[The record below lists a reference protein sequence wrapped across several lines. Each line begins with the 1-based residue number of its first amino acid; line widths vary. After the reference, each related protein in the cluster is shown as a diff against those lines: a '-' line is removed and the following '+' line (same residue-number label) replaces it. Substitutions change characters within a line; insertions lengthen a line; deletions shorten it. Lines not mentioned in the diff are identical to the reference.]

1 MKKSTKKIVMAG
13 LVLLAAGGL
22 MTAKAKDKK
31 NKNAGPTDSFNGHV
45 AKEVNV
51 GYVDVT
57 GSGVLTD
64 VNGIARDNGYFK
76 EEFEKI
82 GVKLNLVPM
91 TGAGPAINEA
101 LAGGS
106 LDIGVLGDVPAVLG
120 KANGVDTVLISTS
133 GLSGGASLIAGKG
146 TSYKSLRDLK
156 GKTIA
161 TQRGAFMHRTLATL
175 LADEGLTF
183 DDIKFVNVNAQTAA
197 EMLVTG
203 NVDAAVVG
211 GVTLTRLYEQGYNIV
226 IDYRQNR
233 GGITGGGTIAR
244 KKFVE
249 QNPDIIKAYLTAVA
263 RGKKYAIENPNE
275 LKRLWVSVGESGESY
290 EYLYPKHN
298 NYPDIIAT
306 PESLQNLKDT
316 LKFLLDYELITKDR
330 NFSVDA
336 WYDGRFAEYAV
347 AEAAKK

>member
-1 MKKSTKKIVMAG
+1 MKRNAKKFIAAG
-13 LVLLAAGGL
+13 LIMAVTLSSVF
-22 MTAKAKDKK
+22 AKPKDKK
-31 NKNAGPTDSFNGHV
+31 AKGK

-57 GSGVLTD
+57 GSGIITD
-64 VNGIARDNGYFK
+64 VKGIARDQGYFD
-76 EEFEKI
+76 EEFSKI

-106 LDIGVLGDVPAVLG
+106 LDIGELGDVPAVLG
-120 KANGVDTVLISTS
+120 KANGVDTILIATG
-133 GLSGGASLIAGKG
+133 GLLNGASVIAGKE
-146 TSYKSLRDLK
+146 TPYKSLKDLK

-183 DDIKFVNVNAQTAA
+183 DDIQFVNVNAQTAA

-226 IDYRQNR
+226 IDYRDNR
-233 GGITGGGTIAR
+233 GGVSGGGTIAR
-244 KKFVE
+244 RKFVE
-249 QNPDIIKAYLTAVA
+249 QNPDVIKAYLTAIA
-263 RGKKYAIENPNE
+263 RATKYAQENRNE
-275 LKRLWVSVGESGESY
+275 LKDLWQSVGESGESY
-290 EYLYPKHN
+290 EYLYPNHD
-298 NYPDIIAT
+298 NYPDIVAK

-316 LKFLLDYELITKDR
+316 LSFLLEYDLITKDR
-330 NFSVDA
+330 NFSVDD
-336 WYDGRFAEYAV
+336 WYDGTYAEYAV

>member
-1 MKKSTKKIVMAG
+1 MKRNAKKFIAAG
-13 LVLLAAGGL
+13 LIMAVTLSSVF
-22 MTAKAKDKK
+22 AKPKDKK
-31 NKNAGPTDSFNGHV
+31 AKGK

-57 GSGVLTD
+57 GSGIITD
-64 VNGIARDNGYFK
+64 VKGIARDQGYFD
-76 EEFEKI
+76 EEFSKI

-106 LDIGVLGDVPAVLG
+106 LDIGELGDVPAVLG
-120 KANGVDTVLISTS
+120 KANGVDTILIATS
-133 GLSGGASLIAGKG
+133 GLLNGASVIAGKG
-146 TSYKSLRDLK
+146 TPYKSLKDLK

-183 DDIKFVNVNAQTAA
+183 DDIQFVNVNAQTAA

-226 IDYRQNR
+226 IDYRDNR
-233 GGITGGGTIAR
+233 GGVSGGGTIAR
-244 KKFVE
+244 RKFVE
-249 QNPDIIKAYLTAVA
+249 QNPDVIKAYLTAIA
-263 RGKKYAIENPNE
+263 RATKYAQENRNE
-275 LKRLWVSVGESGESY
+275 LKDLWQSVGESGESY
-290 EYLYPKHN
+290 EYLYPNHD
-298 NYPDIIAT
+298 NYQDIVAK

-316 LKFLLDYELITKDR
+316 LSFLLEYDLITKDR
-330 NFSVDA
+330 NFSVDD
-336 WYDGRFAEYAV
+336 WYDGTYAEYAV

>member
-1 MKKSTKKIVMAG
+1 MKRNAKKFIAAG
-13 LVLLAAGGL
+13 LIMAVTLSSVF
-22 MTAKAKDKK
+22 AKPKDKK
-31 NKNAGPTDSFNGHV
+31 AKGK

-57 GSGVLTD
+57 GSGIITD
-64 VNGIARDNGYFK
+64 VKGIARDQGYFD
-76 EEFEKI
+76 EEFSKI

-106 LDIGVLGDVPAVLG
+106 LDIGELGDVPAVLG
-120 KANGVDTVLISTS
+120 KANGVDTILIATG
-133 GLSGGASLIAGKG
+133 GLLNGASVIAGKG
-146 TSYKSLRDLK
+146 TPYKSLKDLK

-183 DDIKFVNVNAQTAA
+183 DDIQFVNVNAQTAA

-226 IDYRQNR
+226 IDYRDNR
-233 GGITGGGTIAR
+233 GGVSGGGTIAR
-244 KKFVE
+244 RKFVE
-249 QNPDIIKAYLTAVA
+249 QNPEVIKAYLTAIA
-263 RGKKYAIENPNE
+263 RATKYAQENKNE
-275 LKRLWVSVGESGESY
+275 LKDLWQSVGESGESY
-290 EYLYPKHN
+290 EYLYPNHD
-298 NYPDIIAT
+298 NYPDIVAK

-316 LKFLLDYELITKDR
+316 LSFLLEYDLITKDR
-330 NFSVDA
+330 NFSVDD
-336 WYDGRFAEYAV
+336 WYDGTYAEYAV
-347 AEAAKK
+347 AQAKNK

>member
-1 MKKSTKKIVMAG
+1 MKKTVKI
-13 LVLLAAGGL
+13 LLAASL
-22 MTAKAKDKK
+22 IAASLSASVFAKPKDKK
-31 NKNAGPTDSFNGHV
+31 AKGK

-57 GSGVLTD
+57 GSGIITD
-64 VNGIARDNGYFK
+64 VKGIARDQGYFD
-76 EEFEKI
+76 EEFSKI

-106 LDIGVLGDVPAVLG
+106 LDIGELGDVPAVLG
-120 KANGVDTVLISTS
+120 KANGVDTILIATG
-133 GLSGGASLIAGKG
+133 GLLNGASVIAGKG
-146 TSYKSLRDLK
+146 TPYKSLKDLK

-183 DDIKFVNVNAQTAA
+183 DDIQFVNVNAQTAA

-226 IDYRQNR
+226 IDYRDNR
-233 GGITGGGTIAR
+233 GGVSGGGTIAR
-244 KKFVE
+244 RKFVE
-249 QNPDIIKAYLTAVA
+249 QNPEVIKAYLTAIA
-263 RGKKYAIENPNE
+263 RATKYAQENKNE
-275 LKRLWVSVGESGESY
+275 LKNLWQSVGESGESY
-290 EYLYPKHN
+290 EYLYPNHD
-298 NYPDIIAT
+298 NYPDIVAK

-316 LKFLLDYELITKDR
+316 LSFLLEYDLITKDR
-330 NFSVDA
+330 NFSVDD
-336 WYDGRFAEYAV
+336 WYDGTYAEYAV

>member
-1 MKKSTKKIVMAG
+1 MKKNVKKTIIAG
-13 LVLLAAGGL
+13 LILVLAVSAA
-22 MTAKAKDKK
+22 TAKEKKAKVKGK
-31 NKNAGPTDSFNGHV
+31 

-57 GSGVLTD
+57 GSGIITD
-64 VNGIARDNGYFK
+64 VKGIARDKGYFD
-76 EEFEKI
+76 EEFKKI
-82 GVKLNLVPM
+82 GVKLNLIPM

-106 LDIGVLGDVPAVLG
+106 LDIGELGDVPAVLG
-120 KANGVDTVLISTS
+120 KANGVDTILISTG
-133 GLSGGASLIAGKG
+133 GLLSGASLIAGKG

-183 DDIKFVNVNAQTAA
+183 DDIQFVNVNAQTAA

-233 GGITGGGTIAR
+233 GGVSGGGTIAR
-244 KKFVE
+244 RKFVE
-249 QNPDIIKAYLTAVA
+249 QNPEVIKAYLTAIA
-263 RGKKYAIENPNE
+263 RATNYAKKNTNE
-275 LKRLWVSVGESGESY
+275 LKRLWESVGESGESY

-298 NYPDIIAT
+298 NYPDIVAR
-306 PESLQNLKDT
+306 PETIQNFKDT
-316 LKFLLDYELITKDR
+316 LNFLLDYDLITKDR
-330 NFSVDA
+330 KFSVDD
-336 WYDGRFAEYAV
+336 WYDPTYAEYAV

>member
-1 MKKSTKKIVMAG
+1 MKRNAKKFIAAG
-13 LVLLAAGGL
+13 LIMAVTLSSVF
-22 MTAKAKDKK
+22 AKPKDKK
-31 NKNAGPTDSFNGHV
+31 AKGK

-57 GSGVLTD
+57 GSGIITD
-64 VNGIARDNGYFK
+64 VKGIARDQGYFD
-76 EEFEKI
+76 EEFSKI

-106 LDIGVLGDVPAVLG
+106 LDIGELGDVPAVLG
-120 KANGVDTVLISTS
+120 KANGVDTILIATG
-133 GLSGGASLIAGKG
+133 GLLNGASVIAGKG
-146 TSYKSLRDLK
+146 TPYKSLKDLK

-183 DDIKFVNVNAQTAA
+183 DDIQFVNVNAQTAA

-226 IDYRQNR
+226 IDYRDNR
-233 GGITGGGTIAR
+233 GGVSGGGTIAR
-244 KKFVE
+244 RKFVE
-249 QNPDIIKAYLTAVA
+249 QNPDVIKAYLTAIA
-263 RGKKYAIENPNE
+263 RATKYAQENRNE
-275 LKRLWVSVGESGESY
+275 LKDLWQSVGESGESY
-290 EYLYPKHN
+290 EYLYPNHD
-298 NYPDIIAT
+298 NYPDIVAK

-316 LKFLLDYELITKDR
+316 LSFLLEYDLITKDR
-330 NFSVDA
+330 NFSVDD
-336 WYDGRFAEYAV
+336 WYDGTYAEYAV